1 MSILRRLR
9 HLISKPTASRF
20 TGDFKSWDEAKAHST
35 GYDAPEILEKTRTA
49 LLKVRAGKAA
59 FERDSAAFDKIEYDF
74 PVLAGL
80 LRAAA
85 HDNRLNVL
93 DFGGSL
99 GGTYFQC
106 RNYLSAVGNLRW
118 NVVEQPAHVACGMRE
133 FANEE
138 LHFYETVDDCLR
150 DQRPNVLL
158 LSGVLQ
164 YLPNPYPFLSD
175 LLGRDIPNV
184 IVTRTAFHEPSRDRL
199 TIQHVPPSLYDA
211 TYPAWFLDETTFLKL
226 FHARYDLTCRY
237 KCDEHV
243 QLQGGRAVFKG
254 FQFERKNG

>member
-9 HLISKPTASRF
+9 RLISKPAASRF
-20 TGDFKSWDEAKAHST
+20 AGDFKSWDEAKAHST
-35 GYDAPEILEKTRTA
+35 GYDAPEILEKTRAA
-49 LLKVRAGKAA
+49 LLKVKAGKAA
-59 FERDSAAFDKIEYDF
+59 FERDSVAFDKIEYDF
-74 PVLAGL
+74 PLLAGL

-106 RNYLSAVGNLRW
+106 RSYLSAVGNLRW
-118 NVVEQPAHVACGMRE
+118 NVVEQPAHVACGMKE
-133 FANEE
+133 FANDE

-164 YLPNPYPFLSD
+164 YLPDPYSFLND
-175 LLGRDIPNV
+175 LLDRDIPNV
-184 IVTRTAFHEPSRDRL
+184 IATRTAFHEPSRDRL

-211 TYPAWFLDETTFLKL
+211 TYPAWFLDESRFLKL
-226 FHARYDLTCRY
+226 FNDGFRLTCCY
-237 KCDEHV
+237 KCDERV
-243 QLQGGRAVFKG
+243 QLEGGKAIFKG
-254 FQFERKNG
+254 FQFQRKSS